1 MTEWTSERIDEWKQ
15 RMAALTSVVIA
26 QKIMVIFFS
35 EDDDFRS
42 WITVGDYSYRLDES
56 NKLTTDLEVR

>member
-42 WITVGDYSYRLDES
+42 WITVGDYS
-56 NKLTTDLEVR
+56 